1 MSSTGKAIL
10 AFAGVF
16 LFIIAVFLI
25 GFFDS
30 LSEVI
35 NAENVET
42 HYGTQINS
50 IEEEAKDA
58 RILFWETTVY
68 VSTYDVTYEDGSNDT
83 IHVEYPVP
91 QSGNHYI
98 GEKLTVY
105 KSGDR
110 YAFERSKLFEH
121 PALHRTGIGII
132 IFEAAVVLSIVYPR
146 RHRFFNA

>member
-16 LFIIAVFLI
+16 LFIIAVFLM

-35 NAENVET
+35 NADKVET

-50 IEEEAKDA
+50 IAEEGKDV

-83 IHVEYPVP
+83 IHMEYPVP

-121 PALHRTGIGII
+121 PALHRTGIGILIFEGAVLFTI
-132 IFEAAVVLSIVYPR
+132 IFPR
-146 RHRFFNA
+146 RRRIFFG